1 MTLEEIAA
9 GIETVE
15 RQHDRGVAT
24 ADDTG
29 ATLVE
34 RLQVEAEA
42 LPCTPEAAATVLET
56 YAAGASVGG
65 SAAEAGVV
73 AVTAAKVLHRCGA
86 EGVTPLSPTGR
97 EVLRD
102 WLDGELP
109 RSEALALTDA
119 GEPEFALA
127 TYIETHEPR
136 EELVAAATPVLTG
149 DRGHGHGSD
158 RGRDR
163 GLEGSLPDPDEFL

>member
-29 ATLVE
+29 STLVE
-34 RLQVEAEA
+34 RLQVETEA

-56 YAAGASVGG
+56 YAAGSSIGA

-73 AVTAAKVLHRCGA
+73 AVTGAKVLHRCGA

-102 WLDGELP
+102 WLAGELP
-109 RSEALALTDA
+109 RSEALALTGA
-119 GEPEFALA
+119 EEAEFALA
-127 TYIETHEPR
+127 TYVETHEPH
-136 EELVAAATPVLTG
+136 EELVAAAAPVLTG
-149 DRGHGHGSD
+149 ERGHGATSD
-158 RGRDR
+158 RGQP
-163 GLEGSLPDPDEFL
+163 GMEGTLPDPDEFL